1 VEGHGGTFFLKQV
14 WHVHIVK
21 LLPTTVLEPEVLSLN
36 SRLLIS
42 EKPIV
47 KRLQEPN
54 SLELS
59 HILNAELFKL
69 IKSTIG
75 NLVCSIPCL
84 GIDWYLAALFL
95 GVSVGKSNLV
105 FI

>member
-1 VEGHGGTFFLKQV
+1 VYV
-14 WHVHIVK
+14 VK

-47 KRLQEPN
+47 KSLQEPN
-54 SLELS
+54 SLELR
-59 HILNAELFKL
+59 HILNTELFKL
-69 IKSTIG
+69 VKSTIG

-84 GIDWYLAALFL
+84 GIYWNLAALFL
-95 GVSVGKSNLV
+95 GVSVVKNLV